1 MVVLY
6 ILNTILLIV
15 AVLAISMQFFLAHK
29 QREMNDMNSVILSI
43 NKLFKEGRIFF
54 RDENNRARYF
64 NVHSGMN
71 ENKEPVLYIDIINN
85 EYADRKQDDVA

>member
-29 QREMNDMNSVILSI
+29 QREMSDINSVILTI
-43 NKLFKEGRIFF
+43 NKLFREGKIFF
-54 RDENNRARYF
+54 RDENNNARYF
-64 NVHSGMN
+64 NVHSGFN
-71 ENKEPVLYIDIINN
+71 ENNEVNLYIDIINDKILN
-85 EYADRKQDDVA
+85 EDNKQI